1 MPLVL
6 SGQDY
11 NDRLQADPSKK
22 ETICHPEPF
31 ETKLTWFNAM
41 DQGWFRELHL
51 RDLWLAIESTQVKE
65 NLIYRTDSASWG
77 PVSSFFVAGTMKSQ
91 HLGLTDENL
100 EAPGGHYL
108 ECVQDCV
115 EIDQWFAE
123 EQVIRVRF
131 GLKLNT
137 IRQFTESCGLPQEL
151 QAFTNEKSPSSFYR
165 QGTITSEMQVI
176 LHQILQC
183 PYRGAIKQMYLEGKV
198 LELAALQFAQLAE
211 VDKLSEFK
219 TFLKHDDID
228 RLHHAKEILITQFNH
243 PPSILSLARQVGLND
258 FKLKQGFRQ
267 VFGNTVF
274 GYLRDYRLEQAHLL
288 LVEGQMNVQQVAR
301 AIGYAH
307 SGYFAK
313 AFKQKFGVSPKT
325 YQLNRDQRTTF
336 AIKNPS
342 RD

>member
-6 SGQDY
+6 SVRDY
-11 NDRLQADPSKK
+11 NDRLQADSSSW
-22 ETICHPEPF
+22 ETVCHPEPF
-31 ETKLTWFNAM
+31 ETKSTWCNAM

-51 RDLWLAIESTQVKE
+51 RDLWLSIEENQVKE
-65 NLIYRTDSASWG
+65 DVIYQADATSWG
-77 PVSSFFVAGTMKSQ
+77 PASSFFVSGTMKNQ

-115 EIDQWFAE
+115 EIDQWFAK
-123 EQVIRVRF
+123 EQVIRIRL
-131 GLKLNT
+131 GLKLHA
-137 IRQFTESCGLPQEL
+137 IHQFAESLGLPQEL
-151 QAFTNEKSPSSFYR
+151 QSLTNGQTPSSFYR
-165 QGTITSEMQVI
+165 QGTITPEMQVI

-183 PYRGAIKQMYLEGKV
+183 PYQGAIKQMYLEGKV
-198 LELAALQFAQLAE
+198 LELAALQFAQFTEADALTR
-211 VDKLSEFK
+211 SELL
-219 TFLKHDDID
+219 LKQDDID
-228 RLHHAKEILITQFNH
+228 RLHHAKEILMAQLDH

-267 VFGNTVF
+267 AFGTTVF
-274 GYLRDYRLEQAHLL
+274 GYLRDYRLEQARLL
-288 LVEGQMNVQQVAR
+288 LLEGQMSVQQVAR

-325 YQLNRDQRTTF
+325 YQMNRE
-336 AIKNPS
+336 
-342 RD
+342 